1 MLVRSFGNN
10 FQVQD
15 WTEELNVIPNTYG
28 TIGELGLFQD
38 EPVAASSVTFE
49 EIIEDGALVVDRVR
63 GDRSSV
69 GKDYTRKLHTF
80 AIPHF
85 NQQDAIY
92 PKDLVGVRAYGSASE
107 AEQLAAVRAR
117 KMERIA
123 RNWAFTHEAARC
135 QVITA
140 GTVYAPNGTVV
151 QSWDSEFGWTR
162 TATDFL
168 FGTGTTEI
176 LAKIEECIA
185 SIQDNAGNGQ
195 IISGVVA
202 LCSPTWFAKLISHP
216 TVKSAYQ
223 YYSSTQEPL
232 RQRLAAGGSSAP
244 VRREFFYGGV
254 RFIELRDSINGTQ
267 MIPAG
272 DAYFVGQGTDAFK
285 AYFAPAEKFGLVNT
299 LGEKVYYF
307 EKESPDG
314 DKYEISTESNFAMA
328 CLRPGLIKRATS
340 SN

>member
-28 TIGELGLFQD
+28 TVGELGLFQD
-38 EPVAASSVTFE
+38 EPVAASAVTFE

-63 GDRSSV
+63 GDRPSV
-69 GKDYTRKLHTF
+69 GKDYTRKLHSF
-80 AIPHF
+80 SIPHF
-85 NQQDAIY
+85 SQADAIY
-92 PKDLVGVRAYGSASE
+92 AKDLAGVRGYGVADE
-107 AEQLAAVRAR
+107 AEMLANKRAQ

-123 RNWAFTHEAARC
+123 RNWAYTHEAARC

-140 GTVYAPNGTVV
+140 GTVYAPSGTVT
-151 QSWDSEFGWTR
+151 QNWDSEFNWTR

-195 IISGVVA
+195 MITGVVA
-202 LCSPTWFAKLISHP
+202 LCSPTWFAKLIAHP

-223 YYSSTQEPL
+223 YYSSAQEPL
-232 RQRLAAGGSSAP
+232 RQRLAANGSSAP

-254 RFIELRDSINGTQ
+254 RFIEMRDSINGSQ

-272 DAYFVGQGTDAFK
+272 EAYFVGQGTDAFK
-285 AYFAPAEKFGLVNT
+285 AYWAPAEKFGLVNT

-307 EKESPDG
+307 ERTSQDG
-314 DKYEISTESNFAMA
+314 DKYEITTESNFAMA
-328 CLRPGLIKRATS
+328 CLRPGIIKKATT